1 MVYLYPPGDADC
13 ITAYLATNFTDNEL
27 KELKTAFEFGACS
40 RFDPLLELKIIR
52 APEDYLGKSHQYI
65 RARENDAGR
74 EDAFALIDDE
84 AKERGGIWYI
94 DQFAEEDQVE
104 NETAESTDV
113 VFKILIQPVPFAL
126 AAVNYRI
133 ANMSVEEDLEA
144 FGVEFP
150 LKNDFHQPEVLDDR
164 GMDFDDQQRS
174 YSGRVTAEPGEF
186 EESTDDQDRSGFMPR
201 PDKVVKLKEEV
212 ARSIGVVSRWTWP
225 SKPEPAEKDD
235 GTKIKFPPGSV
246 QLQQN
251 YNPEFPWPEYEWPDG
266 SL

>member
-1 MVYLYPPGDADC
+1 MVYLAPPGEADR
-13 ITAYLATNFTDNEL
+13 ITAYLVTDFTDNEL
-27 KELKTAFEFGACS
+27 RELKISFEFGACS

-65 RARENDAGR
+65 RARENDADR

-94 DQFAEEDQVE
+94 DHFAEEDQVE

-126 AAVNYRI
+126 SAVNYRI

-144 FGVEFP
+144 CGVEFP
-150 LKNDFHQPEVLDDR
+150 LKNDFYQPEVLDDR
-164 GMDFDDQQRS
+164 GMDFDEQQRS
-174 YSGRVTAEPGEF
+174 YSAQITAEPGEF
-186 EESTDDQDRSGFMPR
+186 EESTDDQDRDGFLPR
-201 PDKVVKLKEEV
+201 PDKVVRLKEEV
-212 ARSIGVVSRWTWP
+212 ARSIGVVSSWTWSSKAEP
-225 SKPEPAEKDD
+225 SENDD
-235 GTKIKFPPGSV
+235 GTRIEFPPGSV

-251 YNPEFPWPEYEWPDG
+251 YDPDFPWPEYKWPDG